1 MRLRELSAARLS
13 RRGVGGVMVK
23 LAALSALAALALCGA
38 RADVLAQR
46 AVSGDSALRGR
57 PLADTRIARG
67 SRPPKRAIGAPRGAP
82 PGPGYCWYYIDRS
95 TGAPGFWD
103 LCRGR

>member
-1 MRLRELSAARLS
+1 MA
-13 RRGVGGVMVK
+13 
-23 LAALSALAALALCGA
+23 
-38 RADVLAQR
+38 
-46 AVSGDSALRGR
+46 R
-57 PLADTRIARG
+57 PLAITAFIAFALFQGATPALPAELAAAVVPALAVPAAHRLARAHAARG
-67 SRPPKRAIGAPRGAP
+67 SRPARAARPRAAVSPGPP